1 MATEKSKRNW
11 KALKMPLPYHQSD
24 EIPTKMQSRIKNGS
38 EGPKNI
44 YKNEMSDPL
53 STENVLKLYM
63 KYQNLAIESNNKKS
77 LEIIENMQKAKMEIA
92 ESNQENAYL
101 KKR

>member
-1 MATEKSKRNW
+1 
-11 KALKMPLPYHQSD
+11 
-24 EIPTKMQSRIKNGS
+24 
-38 EGPKNI
+38 
-44 YKNEMSDPL
+44 
-53 STENVLKLYM
+53 
-63 KYQNLAIESNNKKS
+63 